1 MEDAF
6 QKVIDRI
13 TKNKGINVL
22 LRRTN
27 PQEAFDKCIT
37 LVPEIMEEWDLETT
51 LRFMRY
57 LQQVYYVNFN
67 ICVFLIIQRDKLF
80 CGIDGNMS
88 ECEHDV
94 IAEYCE
100 NRDKGRKPEQSN
112 YPPIRLLEVLRYYG
126 TCAGL

>member
-13 TKNKGINVL
+13 QQNKGIDVL
-22 LRRTN
+22 LKCTD
-27 PQEAFDKCIT
+27 PQEAFDKFRT
-37 LVPEIMEEWDLETT
+37 LVSEIMEEWDIKTT

-57 LQQVYYVNFN
+57 LQQIYHVNFN

-80 CGIDGNMS
+80 CGIDGNMF

-94 IAEYCE
+94 LAEYCE
-100 NRDKGRKPEQSN
+100 SRDKGRKPEQSN
-112 YPPIRLLEVLRYYG
+112 YPSIRLLEVLRYYG